1 MLLLLLATPAW
12 AQSGTPPSN
21 NPPSNNPQALQR
33 RPAPNPI
40 QPSPMHFVRANDW
53 AAATAAARAI
63 GDPVAVKLVTFYRLL
78 APGEAS
84 AAEIQAFATRNPD
97 WPLAYLLWRRRDEAL
112 ATEPN
117 DATVRRLCLAHFP
130 SQEGALQRCAEVLA
144 PARAVPFIR
153 AAWVALAGDPGAERN
168 FLARWGSALR
178 PRDQLAR
185 FDVLIRSDRVAATRQ
200 MMRLAPASAVLAQA
214 RLALRADAP
223 DAAARLAAVRM
234 PQAHDPW
241 LLLDEAYW
249 LRRTHHPRREA
260 PLLLGPGDAAEAADP
275 GLAARFWWERSRL
288 ARDAMQQGHLRTAQ
302 ALADDAHQTAADP
315 ATDQAFLAGFI
326 ALRLRHDP
334 AAAKPFFAHLAA
346 ISKAAITQ
354 GRAWY
359 WLAQCETDPKRR
371 ALDLAKSAAWPE
383 TFYGQLAAA
392 ELGEDVGARI
402 RAMRDPPVNMVQLN
416 HLADRQLARA
426 ATILVG
432 WGAPRRAVP
441 FLLRLDDTLPNAKAR
456 VLSARLA
463 LGLGLAPAAVAI
475 SRRAGAEG
483 VALVQDGWP
492 MAAAIPPDAPVERA
506 LALAI
511 IRQESSFDADIR
523 SPSNALGLMQLLPG
537 TAAYE
542 GRRLGLVVRTY
553 ALTADPALN
562 VRLGT
567 AYLAGLISRYQGAL
581 PLAIAAYNAGPGNV
595 DDWLATYGD
604 PRYGKGSWIT
614 WLESIPFAE
623 TRDYVQRV
631 IESLVVYR
639 ALEGMSPDLPPV
651 R

>member
-1 MLLLLLATPAW
+1 MRRILPLLLLLLATPAW
-12 AQSGTPPSN
+12 AQS
-21 NPPSNNPQALQR
+21 NNPQAR
-33 RPAPNPI
+33 RPAGSRG
-40 QPSPMHFVRANDW
+40 QPSPMQLVRANAW
-53 AAATAAARAI
+53 GAAATAARAI

-78 APGEAS
+78 APGQAG

-97 WPLAYLLWRRRDEAL
+97 WPFGYLLWRRRDEAL
-112 ATEPN
+112 ATEP
-117 DATVRRLCLAHFP
+117 DSATVRRLCLAHRP
-130 SQEGALQRCAEVLA
+130 AQEGALQRCAEVLA

-153 AAWVALAGDPGAERN
+153 AAWVALAGDPAAERN
-168 FLARWGSALR
+168 FLARWGAALR

-200 MMRLAPASAVLAQA
+200 MTRLAPAQVALAQA

-223 DAAARLAAVRM
+223 DAAARLAAVG
-234 PQAHDPW
+234 PAQAHDPW

-249 LRRTHHPRREA
+249 LRRTDHRRREVA
-260 PLLLGPGDAAEAADP
+260 LLLGRGDAAETADP
-275 GLAARFWWERSRL
+275 ALAGRFWWERSRL
-288 ARDAMQQGHLRTAQ
+288 ARDAMQAGHLRMAQ
-302 ALADDAHQTAADP
+302 ALADDMHQTAANP
-315 ATDQAFLAGFI
+315 ATDSAFLGGFI

-334 AAAKPFFAHLAA
+334 AAARPFFAHLAA

-359 WLAQCETDPKRR
+359 WLAQCETDPRRR

-392 ELGEDVGARI
+392 ALGEDVGARI
-402 RAMRDPPVNMVQLN
+402 RAMRDPPADPVQLN

-426 ATILVG
+426 AAILVG

-441 FLLRLDDTLPNAKAR
+441 FLLRLDDTVPDAKAR

-475 SRRAGAEG
+475 SRRAGVQG
-483 VALVQDGWP
+483 VALVQSGWP
-492 MAAAIPPDAPVERA
+492 MAADIPPAAPVERA

-511 IRQESSFDADIR
+511 IRQESSFDPGIR
-523 SPSNALGLMQLLPG
+523 SPSDALGLMQLLPS

-542 GRRLGLVVRTY
+542 GRRLGLAVQTA

-567 AYLAGLISRYQGAL
+567 SYLADMLARYDGAL

-595 DDWLATYGD
+595 DSWLAAYGD
-604 PRYGKGSWIT
+604 PRYGKGSWT
-614 WLESIPFAE
+614 NWLESIPFAE